1 MNYACRYPA
10 AARTLY
16 EALAEDD
23 FYRTLAAA
31 ASDDPEAAQEAMIR
45 YLDYS
50 MIEAEE
56 YGQLVLPADPSS
68 GAAIWNKPLDPAIL
82 QTLSA
87 QKKAFIAEHMGERCC
102 QVYTAM
108 TGFMHQH
115 TMTVV
120 DAGSWYLSIIGISPE
135 LQGRGIGREL
145 MRAVL
150 EQTDRAGIAT
160 FLETFTPASES
171 FYQRHGYVT
180 RARFLEPETRARY
193 AVMQREP
200 ARGARRIRPAG

>member
-1 MNYACRYPA
+1 MNYTCRYPA
-10 AARTLY
+10 AARALY

-23 FYRTLAAA
+23 FYRTLALA
-31 ASDDPEAAQEAMIR
+31 ASDNPDTAQEAMIR

-56 YGQLVLPADPSS
+56 YGQLVLPSDPSS
-68 GAAIWNKPLDPAIL
+68 GAAIWNKPLDPPIL

-87 QKKAFIAEHMGERCC
+87 QKKAFIAEHMGERGC

-108 TGFMHQH
+108 TGFMHEH
-115 TMTVV
+115 TMTVI

-150 EQTDRAGIAT
+150 EQTDRARIAT

-171 FYQRHGYVT
+171 FYERQGYVT
-180 RARFLEPETRARY
+180 RARFLEPTTRARY
-193 AVMQREP
+193 AVMQRDP
-200 ARGARRIRPAG
+200 VN